1 MRSRRWA
8 RGWDG
13 WFITVTGLGAAR
25 LQGRRRYTGGMSVD
39 VTAPGYLGRFAPS
52 PTGPLHFGSLVA
64 AVGSYLDARHH
75 AGAWAVRIDDLDRTR
90 SVAGA
95 ADHIL
100 RTLEAFSL
108 EWHGP
113 VVRQTDRD
121 PAYRDALDRLIAA
134 GWAYGCA
141 CTRRQVQAT
150 GRAGAAGVVYPG
162 TCRGGIPGGRP
173 PRTYRV
179 LTENARVSFTD
190 LRRGTVAC
198 DLERDIGDF
207 LVRRGDGLFAYH
219 LACVVD
225 DAALGA
231 SHVVRGGD
239 LLDCTA
245 PQILLAQ
252 LLELPT
258 PDYLHL
264 PVAVNATG
272 TKLSKQTGAAAVDAA
287 RPGPVLSTVL
297 AFLGHPPPAE
307 LTGAPPAE
315 QLAWAVEAWDRGRIP
330 EAATV
335 PAPGD

>member
-1 MRSRRWA
+1 
-8 RGWDG
+8 
-13 WFITVTGLGAAR
+13 
-25 LQGRRRYTGGMSVD
+25 MSLD
-39 VTAPGYLGRFAPS
+39 ATAGPYLGRFAPS

-64 AVGSYLDARHH
+64 AVGSYLDARRH
-75 AGAWAVRIDDLDRTR
+75 AGAWGVRIDDLDRTR
-90 SVAGA
+90 TVPGA

-100 RTLEAFSL
+100 RTLEAFAL
-108 EWHGP
+108 EWDGP

-121 PAYRDALDRLIAA
+121 PAYQDALDRLIAA
-134 GWAYGCA
+134 GRAYGCG
-141 CTRRQVQAT
+141 CTRRQVQAA

-173 PRTYRV
+173 PRTYRM
-179 LTENARVSFTD
+179 LTEHAPVSFTD

-245 PQILLAQ
+245 PQILLQ
-252 LLELPT
+252 EVLDLPT
-258 PDYLHL
+258 PAYLHL
-264 PVAVNATG
+264 PVAVNAEG
-272 TKLSKQTGAAAVDAA
+272 TKLSKQTGAAAVDPSTA
-287 RPGPVLSTVL
+287 GPVLTAVL
-297 AFLGHPPPAE
+297 GFLGHPPPAE
-307 LTGAPPAE
+307 LAGAPPAQ
-315 QLAWAVEAWDRGRIP
+315 QLAWAVEAWDRDRIP
-330 EAATV
+330 AAATV
-335 PAPGD
+335 PAPAPGGLGDED